1 MGFISYHGKK
11 EDRYSEILEYSKAIQ
26 NEEWAKSEEERI
38 SNWLKKLTGDE
49 QLAHL
54 NIPELLKLIII
65 QYRLLTDSYK
75 DVINKREIPFN
86 CDLD

>member
-54 NIPELLKLIII
+54 NLPELLKSRALKLNAGSLIIHGAM
-65 QYRLLTDSYK
+65 RL
-75 DVINKREIPFN
+75 
-86 CDLD
+86 